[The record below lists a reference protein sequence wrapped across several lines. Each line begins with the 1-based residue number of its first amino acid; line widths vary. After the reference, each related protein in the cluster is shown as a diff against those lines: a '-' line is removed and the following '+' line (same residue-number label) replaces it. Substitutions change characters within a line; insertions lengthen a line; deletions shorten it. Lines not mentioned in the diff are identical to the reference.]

1 MDRKDIDGGKSTAFA
16 GKDIYEP
23 AYPPVYGGTVD
34 RDSGSKGKTVLI
46 AEDNDSNYLL
56 LYSVMKQHY
65 TVIRAVNGVETV
77 SLHTR
82 LSPDLIL
89 MDIKMPV
96 MDGLEATALIRK
108 RDRSVPIIAVTAHAF
123 AEELRAA
130 LEAGCDFVLT
140 KPVDIPRLRE
150 LVAELI
156 YG

>member
-1 MDRKDIDGGKSTAFA
+1 MGRKDIDGGEATAFA
-16 GKDIYEP
+16 GKDAYEP
-23 AYPPVYGGTVD
+23 AYPPVCGGTDD
-34 RDSGSKGKTVLI
+34 RASGSKRKTVLI

-65 TVIRAVNGVETV
+65 TVVRAVNGVETV
-77 SLHTR
+77 SLHAR

-108 RDRSVPIIAVTAHAF
+108 HDRTVPIIAVTAHAF
-123 AEELRAA
+123 ADELQAA

-150 LVAELI
+150 LAAVLTC
-156 YG
+156 G